1 MKQNVSKIRCL
12 LLFACCYPGSV
23 PAQELPDSFGFG
35 KTATAAEIAAWDID
49 VKPDG
54 QGLPAGSGT
63 VDEGEALYVAQCAV
77 CHGKTGVEGPND
89 RLVVHSA
96 DESFPDARDVD
107 AWRQRTIGN
116 YWPYATTLFDYIRRS
131 MPMNMPGSLEANEV
145 YALTAYLLHLN
156 HIVAAGARLDATTL
170 AHIEMPARNLFVPD
184 DRQKYREVH

>member
-1 MKQNVSKIRCL
+1 MNQNPGSIRCL
-12 LLFACCYPGSV
+12 LLFACFYQVS
-23 PAQELPDSFGFG
+23 AAAEEQPDSFGFG
-35 KTATAAEIAAWDID
+35 KTATAEEIAAWDID